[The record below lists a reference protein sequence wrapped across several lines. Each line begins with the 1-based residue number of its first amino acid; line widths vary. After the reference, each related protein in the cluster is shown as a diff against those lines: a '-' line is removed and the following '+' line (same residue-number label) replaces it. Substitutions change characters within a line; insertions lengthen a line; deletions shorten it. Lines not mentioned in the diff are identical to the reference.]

1 MATAYARKMDAA
13 VAAVSSLLRGH
24 GFKKQRHRFNAE
36 PEPGMT
42 QVLTF
47 QMGAHQPPGTTEIP
61 GLRENLYGAFTINLG
76 LHFEEVRDLPT
87 RSPAAAFL
95 RERGLPVPP
104 PRPRPKGLGEGDCH
118 VTVRLGELIDGRD
131 TWWTLDLPDDE
142 LESLVHE
149 LIADYALPFFE
160 RFNSREALLDAW
172 HAGDPTARYTPAFTI
187 GVIHARRGDTAEAE
201 ELLAAELRESERP
214 AERQQIIDAA
224 EHLGLKRAREVRR
237 HIQYDLDPPV

>member
-1 MATAYARKMDAA
+1 VALQRMLLAELQGEKECDGCRVCRKMDAA

-24 GFKKQRHRFNAE
+24 GFRKQRHRFNAE

-47 QMGAHQPPGTTEIP
+47 QMGAHQPPGTAEIP

-76 LHFEEVRDLPT
+76 LHFEEVRELPT

-95 RERGLPVPP
+95 REHGLPVPR

-160 RFNSREALLDAW
+160 PLQL
-172 HAGDPTARYTPAFTI
+172 ARGAPRRL
-187 GVIHARRGDTAEAE
+187 ARRRSDRSLYAGIHHRRDP
-201 ELLAAELRESERP
+201 RP
-214 AERQQIIDAA
+214 S
-224 EHLGLKRAREVRR
+224 RR
-237 HIQYDLDPPV
+237 HG